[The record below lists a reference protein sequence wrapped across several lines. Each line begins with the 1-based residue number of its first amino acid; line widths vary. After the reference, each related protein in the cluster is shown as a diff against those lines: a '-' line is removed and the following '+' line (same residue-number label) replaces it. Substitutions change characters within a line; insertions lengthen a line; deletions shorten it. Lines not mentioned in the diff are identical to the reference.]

1 MPSWVWTVDAT
12 ATAEYNRSVDD
23 LWAWD
28 VWGPDYFGSGRN
40 SEHTVTEG
48 RWAYIGVQGDQW
60 ANVAHNSYGLL
71 RAPWNNN
78 PRPWLTR
85 SNSMCGITTTGMPS
99 CMIHFQARARARER
113 SSLSLSLRASTLAL
127 FL

>member
-1 MPSWVWTVDAT
+1 MWQ
-12 ATAEYNRSVDD
+12 
-23 LWAWD
+23 
-28 VWGPDYFGSGRN
+28 PDWFGRTDN
-40 SEHTVTEG
+40 FTVTEG

-99 CMIHFQARARARER
+99 CMIHFQALNDTYSWFDFAWQLPYAPHGARHAPER
-113 SSLSLSLRASTLAL
+113 RRRG
-127 FL
+127 